1 MRLRASLF
9 SKVVG
14 VIGRALMTGIFEK
27 VVLSSFTSFDIFFK
41 VKGQQRSKAVIL
53 GCEDLLLEDLVH
65 DVLESW

>member
-1 MRLRASLF
+1 
-9 SKVVG
+9 
-14 VIGRALMTGIFEK
+14 MTGIFEK